1 MERVTF
7 EKDFLFAALVA
18 LTIHAGIAFTGM
30 SFISQP
36 IHFKTKDYG
45 RLRISMVSTPAVEK
59 KKALIVPVVKK
70 ERKIVVKE
78 EKKIVKPDKQSK
90 PIPKK
95 KTIKET
101 VPLEK
106 IENKPVSPS
115 VRAVSDSSAPIEE
128 GSLETAKVILAVPRY
143 GVNAPPIYPAIARR
157 RGYEGIV
164 MLSAEIL
171 IDGMVGKLR
180 IKKSS
185 GYHILDVS
193 ALKAVKKWKF
203 EPAKKMG
210 YPVTMWVEVPVRFVL
225 NNK

>member
-18 LTIHAGIAFTGM
+18 LAIHAGIAFTSM

-59 KKALIVPVVKK
+59 KKALVVPVVKK
-70 ERKIVVKE
+70 ERKVIVKE
-78 EKKIVKPDKQSK
+78 EKKIVKPN
-90 PIPKK
+90 KK
-95 KTIKET
+95 STPVQIKDTITKST
-101 VPLEK
+101 
-106 IENKPVSPS
+106 SQ
-115 VRAVSDSSAPIEE
+115 SDSSAPTEE

-193 ALKAVKKWKF
+193 ALKTVKKWKF

-210 YPVTMWVEVPVRFVL
+210 YPVTMWVEVPVKFVL
-225 NNK
+225 KDK